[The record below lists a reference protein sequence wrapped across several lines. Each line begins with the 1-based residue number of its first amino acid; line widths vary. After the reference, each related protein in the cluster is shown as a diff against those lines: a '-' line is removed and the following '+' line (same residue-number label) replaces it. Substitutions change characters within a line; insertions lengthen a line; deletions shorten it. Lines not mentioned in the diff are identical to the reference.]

1 MNGMTRDR
9 EAPALAAE
17 VSGVLVKLESA
28 RRALKGYRIWLG
40 LTSLLLAEL
49 AVAVAFVVA
58 DWLWVLPAAVRGL
71 GLVAMAML
79 AVIPISRALRRY
91 GRARAAVEIEAHFPE
106 LGQRLRTVVD
116 CAAPG
121 EGSVPASP
129 GLIRAL
135 GRDTDRRTAG
145 LDFRALVPLRRA
157 GSAPGCPGVRPGIRR
172 HRAARISWSPDG
184 RAEDAA
190 RTGSLY
196 DPGRQARRRDP
207 QGG

>member
-1 MNGMTRDR
+1 M
-9 EAPALAAE
+9 
-17 VSGVLVKLESA
+17 
-28 RRALKGYRIWLG
+28 
-40 LTSLLLAEL
+40 
-49 AVAVAFVVA
+49 AVAFVVA

-91 GRARAAVEIEAHFPE
+91 GRDRAAVEIEAHFPE

-145 LDFRALVPLRRA
+145 LDFRALVPA
-157 GSAPGCPGVRPGIRR
+157 PSWAAPGRPGVRPGIGR
-172 HRAARISWSPDG
+172 HRGARISWSPDG

-190 RTGSLY
+190 RTGSLHE
-196 DPGRQARRRDP
+196 PGRQARRRDP